1 MGKRKKKLSKKLDF
15 LIFSHKNY
23 SSLVLIVVLQ
33 NVTHLN
39 NFKFSL
45 SYYMSFICLTCML
58 NFIPIRCCTV
68 WDPWAR
74 WAFNPN
80 PTVQTLALTLVRAR
94 GPSSLSQRP
103 RPHAAILDLR
113 HVGPIILAQTPRG
126 VIRALPGQ
134 LHPRQERDCSGI
146 PCLSCS
152 VWPWGVSPLD
162 ILSEV
167 GTNSNAITTTPNET
181 PT

>member
-1 MGKRKKKLSKKLDF
+1 MSKKLYF

-58 NFIPIRCCTV
+58 NFIPIRCCTIR
-68 WDPWAR
+68 DPRAL
-74 WAFNPN
+74 WAFNPS
-80 PTVQTLALTLVRAR
+80 PMVQTLALTPCTGQ

-103 RPHAAILDLR
+103 KPHAAILDLR

-134 LHPRQERDCSGI
+134 LRPRQERDCSGI

-152 VWPWGVSPLD
+152 VGPWGVSPPD

-167 GTNSNAITTTPNET
+167 GTSSNTITTTPNET